1 MLSSIKR
8 RLDTRLCILMK
19 KLTFGDVT
27 WVVRMFGLIGWSG
40 GIVAVGMVLFFF
52 FFCRGEEIWNIVF
65 IARVRTGLL

>member
-40 GIVAVGMVLFFF
+40 GIVAVGIVLFF
-52 FFCRGEEIWNIVF
+52 
-65 IARVRTGLL
+65 AMVRRFETLFS

>member
-40 GIVAVGMVLFFF
+40 GIVAVGMFFVVVF
-52 FFCRGEEIWNIVF
+52 F
-65 IARVRTGLL
+65 AMVRRFGTLSS